1 MSEDPRTRASK
12 LAERLT
18 QQGHKDHAEKVET
31 ALAHETEHAV
41 LLGLRDFCQTL
52 LTWVEAFDPVTIG
65 MAEELRLAVDHDL
78 GLPPPASSD
87 SDSSSD

>member
-12 LAERLT
+12 LAKRLAELGEKER
-18 QQGHKDHAEKVET
+18 ASSVEA

-52 LTWVEAFDPVTIG
+52 LTWIEAFDPVTTG

-78 GLPPPASSD
+78 GLPSPPSNGGAPPK
-87 SDSSSD
+87 